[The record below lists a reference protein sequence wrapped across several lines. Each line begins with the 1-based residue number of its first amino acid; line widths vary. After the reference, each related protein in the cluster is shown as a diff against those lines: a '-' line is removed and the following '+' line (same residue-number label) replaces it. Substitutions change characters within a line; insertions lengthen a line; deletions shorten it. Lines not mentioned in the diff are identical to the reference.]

1 MVSMLKLILNMVG
14 ALLNAQIYNM
24 LFNNHFSTGKLKKA
38 FNFIDVML
46 RKDDFMDF
54 CNMRRTEEA
63 EDLTQHMV
71 STALIKRRCGCIKL
85 SIVLIKSWEYSKSFW
100 DCTKF

>member
-54 CNMRRTEEA
+54 AIWEE
-63 EDLTQHMV
+63 Q
-71 STALIKRRCGCIKL
+71 RKL
-85 SIVLIKSWEYSKSFW
+85 KIWLNTW
-100 DCTKF
+100 